1 MALPT
6 KRAWKLQD
14 FVAHSANV
22 TCLALGHK
30 SGHVLV
36 TGGDDKKVNL
46 WAIGKPNC
54 IMSLSGHTTDIQC
67 VRFGHTENQ
76 VCAGSYA
83 GALKIWDLE
92 AARLLRTLTGHKAS
106 IRAIEFHPYG
116 DFITSGSSDT
126 SVKLWDI
133 RKKGCIFTYKGHTL
147 AVNSLKFSPD
157 GQWIA
162 SAGQEGIVKLWD
174 LRMGRM
180 LKEFPDHT
188 AAVNSV
194 EFHPHEFLLAS
205 ASQDNTLNF
214 WDLEHFKLV
223 SATGKEMPST
233 RSLHFS
239 AGGECLYAGAT
250 DTLRVYA
257 WEPARTITS
266 LHIPWGK
273 VQDIATADT
282 KLIGASFH
290 LANVSL
296 WVVDTTLLVQND
308 ISVEGE
314 SSPVHLSPFSH
325 GNSLRKSFNKQKPS
339 PEAKKSLSVK
349 TIEESERSETDPE
362 DETIPEIPN
371 VNDYRAIFQPNRA
384 LTRSPPV
391 TIFAPPH
398 ISTPEKDDELA
409 PQTLYGSPPQ
419 VQLSSTPDDDSSS
432 SSQALAMFAVPNSP
446 PRNVAKPIA
455 TSGNNGGG
463 PPIIRQ
469 HSTSPDP
476 REPARRH
483 STSREHQDLSDHESE
498 FPIKLSSIHHSVS
511 ESNIPRTAAT
521 GSNTIQPRVNSKQNI
536 RSSSHSNTIG
546 KPVLRE
552 TKSDRGIQSVMTPAS
567 TPVAAAPAI
576 TDDFVP
582 MTADRPSGLDID
594 DFLPKTYQKGLQYSQ
609 TVPDMSEAEVL
620 SSIMR
625 GHDSLMAILESRT
638 RNLQIVY
645 SLWQNKDLKSAVDA
659 AVNMSDNSVIVD
671 FLGVITHKPGVW
683 NLDICV
689 IVLPAVYNLL
699 QSKYE
704 THMRVGCDALRL
716 ILRNFTPVIKTN
728 VLSGSSAV
736 GVDISRE
743 ERYQKC
749 VKCYNSLL
757 SIRAF
762 LLKRQTL
769 QGPLGQSFRELHV
782 SLQAIDAN

>member
-180 LKEFPDHT
+180 LKEFPDHI

-233 RSLHFS
+233 RCLHFS

-308 ISVEGE
+308 SSVEGE
-314 SSPVHLSPFSH
+314 SSPVHMSPFSH

-384 LTRSPPV
+384 
-391 TIFAPPH
+391 
-398 ISTPEKDDELA
+398 
-409 PQTLYGSPPQ
+409 Y
-419 VQLSSTPDDDSSS
+419 
-432 SSQALAMFAVPNSP
+432 
-446 PRNVAKPIA
+446 
-455 TSGNNGGG
+455 
-463 PPIIRQ
+463 
-469 HSTSPDP
+469 P
-476 REPARRH
+476 REPVRRH

-521 GSNTIQPRVNSKQNI
+521 GSNTIQQRVNSKQNI
-536 RSSSHSNTIG
+536 RISSHSNTMG

-594 DFLPKTYQKGLQYSQ
+594 DFLPKTYQKGLSYSQ

-689 IVLPAVYNLL
+689 IVLPAVYDLL
-699 QSKYE
+699 KSKYE